1 MIKVLLSKK
10 HQFNLTNPKNRVM
23 TAWELGNDI
32 LEDVT
37 QGIWVKPWGEGWG
50 LDDRNGASGMELWHL
65 SSRGAEC

>member
-1 MIKVLLSKK
+1 
-10 HQFNLTNPKNRVM
+10 M